1 MSTQIQITRLNE
13 ARDRIRAKLVALG
26 LSTTTDKLDKLA
38 TDIENVANNG
48 AVSVNVKEG
57 ETYTIPKGYHN
68 GSGTVSGVAG
78 GGNYTLQSKSVIPTK
93 KQQNITPD
101 EGSYGLSDVTVEAIP
116 ENYQDVSSV
125 TAVAEDVLAT
135 KLIVLPDGTLTAGT
149 MANNGSIKKTLDTQ
163 TKSFTIPKG
172 YHDGTGAVSVNVE
185 EAKTVTPTESAQTIS
200 PEAGKVLSSVVVNPV
215 PAEYIVTSDA
225 DALAENIL
233 FGKTAYVDGVKV
245 TGTMTHNGAQVET
258 LDIEHPSIGISK
270 GYHNGEGTVS
280 IRVESKEATPTK
292 ASQEI
297 IPTEGKVLD
306 KVTVNPIPNNFVDST
321 SATALAEN
329 ILSGKTAYIGD
340 GEGNGVEV
348 TGSMS
353 NNGNIEETIDGLTV
367 TSYNIPQGYTDGGTV
382 SLTNDIELA
391 LAAI

>member
-13 ARDRIRAKLVALG
+13 ARDRIRSKLVALG
-26 LSTTTDKLDKLA
+26 LSTSTDKLDKLA
-38 TDIENVANNG
+38 TDVEGIKNNG
-48 AVSVNVKEG
+48 AVSVTVKEG

-78 GGNYTLQSKSVIPTK
+78 GGNYALQSKSVIPTK
-93 KQQNITPD
+93 TQQNITPD

-125 TAVAEDVLAT
+125 TAVAGDVLAT
-135 KLIVLPDGTLTAGT
+135 KLIVTPDGTLTAGAMT
-149 MANNGSIKKTLDTQ
+149 NNGSVKKTIDTKS
-163 TKSFTIPKG
+163 KSFTIPKG
-172 YHDGTGAVSVNVE
+172 YHDGTGAVSINVE
-185 EAKTVTPTESAQTIS
+185 LEKTVTPTESTQTIS
-200 PEAGKVLSSVVVNPV
+200 PEEGKVLSSVVVNPI

-225 DALAENIL
+225 DALEGNIL
-233 FGKTAYVDGVKV
+233 YGKTAYVNGVKV
-245 TGTMTHNGAQVET
+245 TGTMANNGAQVGT
-258 LDIEHPSIGISK
+258 LDVENTSITISG
-270 GYHNGEGTVS
+270 GYHDGTGTVS
-280 IRVESKEATPTK
+280 ITLESKEATPTK
-292 ASQEI
+292 SSQI
-297 IPTEGKVLD
+297 ITPGVGKVLD

-321 SATALAEN
+321 SATAIAEN
-329 ILSGKTAYIGD
+329 ILYGKTAYIGD

-367 TSYNIPQGYTDGGTV
+367 TSYNIPKGYTDGGTV

>member
-1 MSTQIQITRLNE
+1 MSTQNQITRLNE

-78 GGNYTLQSKSVIPTK
+78 GGNYSLQSKSVIPTK

-149 MANNGSIKKTLDTQ
+149 MVNNGSVKKTLDIQ
-163 TKSFTIPKG
+163 TKSFVIPKG
-172 YHDGTGAVSVNVE
+172 YHDGTGAISVDVE
-185 EAKTVTPTESAQTIS
+185 ESKTITPTESAQTVS
-200 PEAGKVLSSVVVNPV
+200 PEAGKVLSSVVVNPI

-233 FGKTAYVDGVKV
+233 SGKTAYVNGVKV
-245 TGTMTHNGAQVET
+245 TGSMANIGEQVET
-258 LDIEHPSIGISK
+258 LDIEHPSINISK
-270 GYHNGEGTVS
+270 GYHSGSGTVS
-280 IRVESKEATPTK
+280 IVVESKEATPTK
-292 ASQEI
+292 AAQEI
-297 IPTEGKVLD
+297 TPTEGKVLD

-321 SATALAEN
+321 SATAVAEN
-329 ILSGKTAYIGD
+329 ILSGKTAFIGD
-340 GEGNGVEV
+340 AEGNGVEV
-348 TGSMS
+348 TGSMD

-367 TSYNIPQGYTDGGTV
+367 TSYNIPKGYTDGGTV